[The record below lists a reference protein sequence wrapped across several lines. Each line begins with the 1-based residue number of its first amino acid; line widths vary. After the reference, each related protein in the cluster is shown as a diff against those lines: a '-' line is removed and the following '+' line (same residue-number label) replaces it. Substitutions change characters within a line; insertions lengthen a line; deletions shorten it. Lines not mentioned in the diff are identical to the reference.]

1 MGQIMSKKTQDSIDK
16 ELEVFDSDLLPLL
29 NQEYNY
35 PVKVDFNRN
44 NFSIFE
50 MNRIIDNE
58 EIILDPDFQRNSNIW
73 NDAKKAKLIESILM
87 GIPIPLFYFA
97 ENKNGGLSVVDG
109 LQRLFAIKKFIDD
122 DYPLKNLSYLQKL
135 NGLKFSQLERD
146 DQQRIERYQL
156 QVNVISS
163 NTPEYI
169 KLNIFE
175 RINSGSTPLNK
186 QEMRHALYQ
195 GKSTKLLKEL
205 SECDEFN
212 NAVATKLNPL
222 RMKDRYIILRALVFY
237 LWKNNENI
245 KNINTRI
252 KTDLYN
258 DFDDF
263 LGRYMRIMNSMT
275 DEYINEL
282 KNIFKKS
289 MILLHTIYKKQTF
302 RRSEEKPVFNMVLF
316 ESLFFVTAALL
327 NKIHIDN
334 DTWKKELDNI
344 INQEWFQIRLDESF
358 KGTNQMKIHY
368 EMLKNIVEELK
379 EKYA

>member
-1 MGQIMSKKTQDSIDK
+1 MSKKTQDSIDK

-50 MNRIIDNE
+50 MNRIIDNN
-58 EIILDPDFQRNSNIW
+58 EIVLDPDFQRNSNIW
-73 NDAKKAKLIESILM
+73 NNAKKAKLIESILM

-109 LQRLFAIKKFIDD
+109 LQRLFAIKKFMDD
-122 DYPLKNLSYLQKL
+122 KYPLKNLFYLQNL

-175 RINSGSTPLNK
+175 RINTGSTPLNK

-205 SECDEFN
+205 SECDEFKI
-212 NAVATKLNPL
+212 AVATTLNPL
-222 RMKDRYIILRALVFY
+222 RMKDRYIILRAIVFY

-245 KNINTRI
+245 NNINTRI
-252 KTDLYN
+252 QTDLYN

-289 MILLHTIYKKQTF
+289 MVLLHTIYKKQSF

-316 ESLFFVTAALL
+316 ESLFFITAALL

-358 KGTNQMKIHY
+358 KGANQMIKHY
-368 EMLKNIVEELK
+368 DTLKNIVEVLK

>member
-1 MGQIMSKKTQDSIDK
+1 MQEKSKDIIDQ
-16 ELEVFDSDLLPLL
+16 ELEVFDSELLPLL

-35 PVKVDFNRN
+35 PVKVDFSRN

-50 MNRIIDNE
+50 IKRIIDSK
-58 EIILDPDFQRNSNIW
+58 EIILDPDFQRKSNIW
-73 NDAKKAKLIESILM
+73 KLPQKSKLIESILM

-109 LQRLFAIKKFIDD
+109 LQRLFAIKDFMDD
-122 DYPLKNLSYLQKL
+122 KYELKDLFYLQKI

-156 QVNVISS
+156 QVNVMSS

-169 KLNIFE
+169 KLNIFQ

-195 GKSTKLLKEL
+195 GKSTKLLQEL
-205 SECDEFN
+205 SACDEFN
-212 NAVATKLNPL
+212 KAVATKLNTV
-222 RMKDRYIILRALVFY
+222 RMKDRYIILRALAFY

-245 KNINTRI
+245 KSINTRI

-263 LGRYMRIMNSMT
+263 LGRYMRIINSMT

-282 KNIFKKS
+282 KNIFKES

-316 ESLFFVTAALL
+316 ESLFFITAALL
-327 NKIHIDN
+327 NKINIDN
-334 DTWKKELDNI
+334 NTWKKELDNI

-358 KGTNQMKIHY
+358 KGTKQMITHY
-368 EMLKNIVEELK
+368 DTLKNIVEELK

>member
-35 PVKVDFNRN
+35 PDKVDFSRN

-50 MNRIIDNE
+50 IKRIIDNE
-58 EIILDPDFQRNSNIW
+58 EIILDPDFQRKSNIW
-73 NDAKKAKLIESILM
+73 KLPQKSKLIESILM
-87 GIPIPLFYFA
+87 SIPIPLFYFA
-97 ENKNGGLSVVDG
+97 ENKHGGLSVVDG
-109 LQRLFAIKKFIDD
+109 LQRLFAIKDFMDNKYEIKDV
-122 DYPLKNLSYLQKL
+122 NYLQKI
-135 NGLKFSQLERD
+135 NGLKFSQLERN

-156 QVNVISS
+156 QVNVMSS
-163 NTPEYI
+163 STPEYI
-169 KLNIFE
+169 KLNIFQ

-195 GKSTKLLKEL
+195 GKSTKLLQEL
-205 SECDEFN
+205 SECYEFQ
-212 NAVATKLNPL
+212 NAVATKLNTV
-222 RMKDRYIILRALVFY
+222 RMKDRYIILRALAFY

-252 KTDLYN
+252 QTDLSN
-258 DFDDF
+258 DFEDF

-289 MILLHTIYKKQTF
+289 MVLLNTIYKKQTF
-302 RRSEEKPVFNMVLF
+302 RRSEEKPVFNVVLF

-327 NKIHIDN
+327 DKINIDN

-344 INQEWFQIRLDESF
+344 INQEWFQVRLGESF
-358 KGTNQMKIHY
+358 KSANQMIKHY
-368 EMLKNIVEELK
+368 DKLKNIVEELQ

>member
-1 MGQIMSKKTQDSIDK
+1 MSKKSQDSIDK

-35 PVKVDFNRN
+35 PDKVDFSRN

-50 MNRIIDNE
+50 IKRIIDNE
-58 EIILDPDFQRNSNIW
+58 EIILDPDFQRKSNIW
-73 NDAKKAKLIESILM
+73 KLPQKSKLIESILM

-109 LQRLFAIKKFIDD
+109 LQRLFAIKDFMDNKYEIKDV
-122 DYPLKNLSYLQKL
+122 KYLQKI

-156 QVNVISS
+156 QVNVMSS
-163 NTPEYI
+163 STPEYI
-169 KLNIFE
+169 KLNIFQ

-205 SECDEFN
+205 SDCNEFN
-212 NAVATKLNPL
+212 DAVATKLNTV
-222 RMKDRYIILRALVFY
+222 RMKDRYVILRALVFY
-237 LWKNNENI
+237 IWKNNENI

-252 KTDLYN
+252 KTDLHN

-289 MILLHTIYKKQTF
+289 MVLLHTIYKKQTF
-302 RRSEEKPVFNMVLF
+302 RRSEEKPVFNVVLF
-316 ESLFFVTAALL
+316 ESLFFITAALL
-327 NKIHIDN
+327 DKINIDN

-358 KGTNQMKIHY
+358 KGTNQMIKHY
-368 EMLKNIVEELK
+368 DKLKNIVEELK

>member
-1 MGQIMSKKTQDSIDK
+1 MQGKSKDIIDQ
-16 ELEVFDSDLLPLL
+16 ELEVFDSELLPLL

-35 PVKVDFNRN
+35 PVKVDFSRN

-50 MNRIIDNE
+50 IKRIIDSK
-58 EIILDPDFQRNSNIW
+58 EIILDPDFQRKSNIW
-73 NDAKKAKLIESILM
+73 KLPQKSKLIESILM

-109 LQRLFAIKKFIDD
+109 LQRLFAIKDFMDD
-122 DYPLKNLSYLQKL
+122 KYELKDLFYLQKI

-156 QVNVISS
+156 QVNVMSS

-169 KLNIFE
+169 KLNIFQ

-195 GKSTKLLKEL
+195 GKSTKLLQEL
-205 SECDEFN
+205 SACDEFN
-212 NAVATKLNPL
+212 KAVATKLNTV
-222 RMKDRYIILRALVFY
+222 RMKDRYIILRALAFY

-245 KNINTRI
+245 KSINTRI

-263 LGRYMRIMNSMT
+263 LGRYMRIINSMT

-282 KNIFKKS
+282 KNIFKES

-316 ESLFFVTAALL
+316 ESLFFITAALL
-327 NKIHIDN
+327 NKINIDN
-334 DTWKKELDNI
+334 NNWKKELDNI

-358 KGTNQMKIHY
+358 KGTKQMITHY
-368 EMLKNIVEELK
+368 DTLKNIVEELK

>member
-16 ELEVFDSDLLPLL
+16 ELEIFDSDLLPLL

-50 MNRIIDNE
+50 MNRIIDDNE
-58 EIILDPDFQRNSNIW
+58 IVLDPDFQRNSNIW
-73 NDAKKAKLIESILM
+73 NNAKKAKLIESILM

-122 DYPLKNLSYLQKL
+122 DYPLKNLFYLQKL
-135 NGLKFSQLERD
+135 NGLKFSQLERS

-175 RINSGSTPLNK
+175 RINTGSTPLNK

-195 GKSTKLLKEL
+195 GNSTKLLKEL

-212 NAVATKLNPL
+212 NTVATKLNPL

-302 RRSEEKPVFNMVLF
+302 RRSEEKPVFNVVLF

-344 INQEWFQIRLDESF
+344 INQEWFQLRLDESF

>member
-1 MGQIMSKKTQDSIDK
+1 MSKKTQDSIDK
-16 ELEVFDSDLLPLL
+16 ELEIFDSDLLPLL

-50 MNRIIDNE
+50 MNRIIDDNE
-58 EIILDPDFQRNSNIW
+58 IVLDPDFQRNSNIW
-73 NDAKKAKLIESILM
+73 NNAKKAKLIESILM

-122 DYPLKNLSYLQKL
+122 DYPLKNLFYLQKL
-135 NGLKFSQLERD
+135 NGLKFSQLERS

-175 RINSGSTPLNK
+175 RINTGSTPLNK

-195 GKSTKLLKEL
+195 GNSTKLLKEL

-212 NAVATKLNPL
+212 NTVATKLNPL

-302 RRSEEKPVFNMVLF
+302 RRSEEKPVFNVVLF

-344 INQEWFQIRLDESF
+344 INQEWFQLRLDESF

>member
-1 MGQIMSKKTQDSIDK
+1 MSKKTQDSIDK

-35 PVKVDFNRN
+35 PDKVDFSRN

-50 MNRIIDNE
+50 IKRIIDNE
-58 EIILDPDFQRNSNIW
+58 EIILDPDFQRKSNIW
-73 NDAKKAKLIESILM
+73 KLPQKSKLIESILM

-109 LQRLFAIKKFIDD
+109 LQRLFAIKDFMDNKYEIKDV
-122 DYPLKNLSYLQKL
+122 KYLQKI

-156 QVNVISS
+156 QVNVMSS
-163 NTPEYI
+163 STPEYI
-169 KLNIFE
+169 KLNIFQ

-195 GKSTKLLKEL
+195 GKSTKLLQEL
-205 SECDEFN
+205 SDCNEFN
-212 NAVATKLNPL
+212 DAVATKLNTV

-282 KNIFKKS
+282 KNIFKKC
-289 MILLHTIYKKQTF
+289 MVLLHTIYKKQTF
-302 RRSEEKPVFNMVLF
+302 RRSEEKPVFNVVLF
-316 ESLFFVTAALL
+316 ESLVFVTAALL
-327 NKIHIDN
+327 DKINIDN

-358 KGTNQMKIHY
+358 KGTNQMIKHY
-368 EMLKNIVEELK
+368 DTLKNIVEELK

>member
-1 MGQIMSKKTQDSIDK
+1 MSKKTQDSIDK
-16 ELEVFDSDLLPLL
+16 ELEVFDSDILPLL

-50 MNRIIDNE
+50 MNRIIDDN

-73 NDAKKAKLIESILM
+73 NNAKKAKLIESILM

-109 LQRLFAIKKFIDD
+109 LQRLFAIKKFIDN
-122 DYPLKNLSYLQKL
+122 DYPLKNLFYLQKL
-135 NGLKFSQLERD
+135 NGLKFSQLERS

-252 KTDLYN
+252 KTELYN

-275 DEYINEL
+275 EEYIEEI
-282 KNIFKKS
+282 KNLFKKC
-289 MILLHTIYKKQTF
+289 MVLLHTIYKKQTF

-316 ESLFFVTAALL
+316 ESLFFITAALL
-327 NKIHIDN
+327 NKINIDN
-334 DTWKKELDNI
+334 DNWKKELDNI
-344 INQEWFQIRLDESF
+344 IKQEWFQIRLDESF

>member
-1 MGQIMSKKTQDSIDK
+1 MQEKSKDIIDQ
-16 ELEVFDSDLLPLL
+16 ELEVFDSELLPLL

-35 PVKVDFNRN
+35 PVKVDFSRN

-50 MNRIIDNE
+50 IKRIIDSK
-58 EIILDPDFQRNSNIW
+58 EIILDPDFQRKSNIW
-73 NDAKKAKLIESILM
+73 KLPQKSKLIESILM

-109 LQRLFAIKKFIDD
+109 LQRLFAIKDFMDD
-122 DYPLKNLSYLQKL
+122 KYELKDLFYLQKI

-156 QVNVISS
+156 QVNVMSS

-169 KLNIFE
+169 KLNIFQ

-195 GKSTKLLKEL
+195 GKSTKLLQEL
-205 SECDEFN
+205 SACDEFN
-212 NAVATKLNPL
+212 KAVATKLNTV
-222 RMKDRYIILRALVFY
+222 RMKDRYIILRALAFY

-245 KNINTRI
+245 KSINTRI

-263 LGRYMRIMNSMT
+263 LGRYMRIINSMT

-282 KNIFKKS
+282 KNIFKES

-316 ESLFFVTAALL
+316 ESLFFITAALL
-327 NKIHIDN
+327 NKINIDN
-334 DTWKKELDNI
+334 NNWKKELDNI

-358 KGTNQMKIHY
+358 KGTKQMITHY
-368 EMLKNIVEELK
+368 DTLKNIVEELK

>member
-1 MGQIMSKKTQDSIDK
+1 MSKKSQDSIDK

-35 PVKVDFNRN
+35 PDKVDFSRN

-50 MNRIIDNE
+50 IKRIIDNE
-58 EIILDPDFQRNSNIW
+58 EIILDPDFQRKSNIW
-73 NDAKKAKLIESILM
+73 KLPQKSKLIESILM

-109 LQRLFAIKKFIDD
+109 LQRLFAIKDFMDNKYEIKDV
-122 DYPLKNLSYLQKL
+122 KYLQKI

-156 QVNVISS
+156 QVNVMSS
-163 NTPEYI
+163 STPEYI
-169 KLNIFE
+169 KLNIFQ

-205 SECDEFN
+205 SDCNEFN
-212 NAVATKLNPL
+212 DAVATKLNTV
-222 RMKDRYIILRALVFY
+222 RMKDRYVILRALVFY
-237 LWKNNENI
+237 IWKNNENI

-252 KTDLYN
+252 KTDLHN

-289 MILLHTIYKKQTF
+289 MVLLHTIYKKQTF
-302 RRSEEKPVFNMVLF
+302 RRSEEKPVFNVVLF
-316 ESLFFVTAALL
+316 ESLFFITAALL
-327 NKIHIDN
+327 DKINIDN

-358 KGTNQMKIHY
+358 KGTNQMRAC
-368 EMLKNIVEELK
+368 
-379 EKYA
+379 EKKSVNSVFYDYIFTYPAL

>member
-1 MGQIMSKKTQDSIDK
+1 MSKKTQDSIDK

-35 PVKVDFNRN
+35 PDKVDFSRN

-50 MNRIIDNE
+50 IKRIIDNE
-58 EIILDPDFQRNSNIW
+58 EIILDPDFQRKSNIW
-73 NDAKKAKLIESILM
+73 KLPQKSKLIESILM
-87 GIPIPLFYFA
+87 SIPIPLFYFA
-97 ENKNGGLSVVDG
+97 ENKHGGLSVVDG
-109 LQRLFAIKKFIDD
+109 LQRLFAIKDFMDNKYEIKDV
-122 DYPLKNLSYLQKL
+122 NYLQKI
-135 NGLKFSQLERD
+135 NGLKFSQLERN

-156 QVNVISS
+156 QVNVMSS
-163 NTPEYI
+163 STPEYI
-169 KLNIFE
+169 KLNIFQ

-195 GKSTKLLKEL
+195 GKSTKLLQEL
-205 SECDEFN
+205 SECYEFQ
-212 NAVATKLNPL
+212 NAVATKLNTV
-222 RMKDRYIILRALVFY
+222 RMKDRYIILRALAFY

-252 KTDLYN
+252 QTDLSN
-258 DFDDF
+258 DFEDF

-282 KNIFKKS
+282 ENIFKKS
-289 MILLHTIYKKQTF
+289 MVLLHTIYKKQTF
-302 RRSEEKPVFNMVLF
+302 RRSEEKPVFNVVLF

-368 EMLKNIVEELK
+368 EMLKNIVDELK

>member
-1 MGQIMSKKTQDSIDK
+1 MQEKSKDIIDQ
-16 ELEVFDSDLLPLL
+16 ELEVFDSELLPLL

-35 PVKVDFNRN
+35 PVKVDFSRN

-50 MNRIIDNE
+50 IKRIIDSK
-58 EIILDPDFQRNSNIW
+58 EIILDPDFQRKSNIW
-73 NDAKKAKLIESILM
+73 KLPQKSKLIESILM

-109 LQRLFAIKKFIDD
+109 LQRLFAIKDFMDD
-122 DYPLKNLSYLQKL
+122 KYELKDLFYLQKI

-156 QVNVISS
+156 QVNVMSS

-169 KLNIFE
+169 KLNIFQ

-195 GKSTKLLKEL
+195 GKSTKLLQEL
-205 SECDEFN
+205 SACDEFN
-212 NAVATKLNPL
+212 KAVATKLNTV
-222 RMKDRYIILRALVFY
+222 RMKDRYIILRALAFY

-245 KNINTRI
+245 KSINTRI

-263 LGRYMRIMNSMT
+263 LGRYMRIINSMT
-275 DEYINEL
+275 DESINEL
-282 KNIFKKS
+282 KNIFKES

-316 ESLFFVTAALL
+316 ESLFFITAALL
-327 NKIHIDN
+327 NKINIDN
-334 DTWKKELDNI
+334 NNWKKELDNI

-358 KGTNQMKIHY
+358 KGTKQMITHY
-368 EMLKNIVEELK
+368 DTLKNIVEELK

>member
-1 MGQIMSKKTQDSIDK
+1 MSKKKQDSIDK

-58 EIILDPDFQRNSNIW
+58 EIVLDPDFQRNSNIW
-73 NDAKKAKLIESILM
+73 NDVKKAKLIESILM

-97 ENKNGGLSVVDG
+97 ENKSGGLSVVDG
-109 LQRLFAIKKFIDD
+109 LQRLFAIKKFMDD
-122 DYPLKNLSYLQKL
+122 KYPLKNLSYLQNL

-175 RINSGSTPLNK
+175 RINTGSTPLNK

-205 SECDEFN
+205 SECDEFKI
-212 NAVATKLNPL
+212 AVATKLNPL

-289 MILLHTIYKKQTF
+289 MVLLHTIYKKQTF
-302 RRSEEKPVFNMVLF
+302 RRSEEKPVFNVVLF

-327 NKIHIDN
+327 DKINIDN

-344 INQEWFQIRLDESF
+344 INQAWFQIRLDESF
-358 KGTNQMKIHY
+358 KGANQMIKHY
-368 EMLKNIVEELK
+368 DKLKNIVKELK

>member
-1 MGQIMSKKTQDSIDK
+1 MSKKSQDSIDK

-35 PVKVDFNRN
+35 PDKVDFSRN

-50 MNRIIDNE
+50 IKRIIDNK
-58 EIILDPDFQRNSNIW
+58 EIILDPDFQRKSNIW
-73 NDAKKAKLIESILM
+73 KLPQKSKLIESILM
-87 GIPIPLFYFA
+87 SIPIPLFYFA

-109 LQRLFAIKKFIDD
+109 LQRLFAIKDFMDNKYEIKDV
-122 DYPLKNLSYLQKL
+122 NYLQKI
-135 NGLKFSQLERD
+135 NGLKFSQLERN

-156 QVNVISS
+156 QVNVMSS
-163 NTPEYI
+163 STPEYI
-169 KLNIFE
+169 KLNIFQ

-195 GKSTKLLKEL
+195 GKSTKLLQEL
-205 SECDEFN
+205 SECDEFK
-212 NAVATKLNPL
+212 NAVATKLNTV

-252 KTDLYN
+252 QTDLSN
-258 DFDDF
+258 DFEDF

-275 DEYINEL
+275 GEYINEL

-289 MILLHTIYKKQTF
+289 MVLLHTIYKKQTF
-302 RRSEEKPVFNMVLF
+302 RRSEEKPVFNVVLF
-316 ESLFFVTAALL
+316 ESLFFITAALL

-358 KGTNQMKIHY
+358 KGANQMIKHY
-368 EMLKNIVEELK
+368 DILKNIVEELK

>member
-1 MGQIMSKKTQDSIDK
+1 MSKKTQDSIDK

-50 MNRIIDNE
+50 MNRIIDDNE
-58 EIILDPDFQRNSNIW
+58 IVLDPDFQRNSNIW
-73 NDAKKAKLIESILM
+73 NNAKKAKLIESILM

-109 LQRLFAIKKFIDD
+109 LQRLFAIKKFIDN
-122 DYPLKNLSYLQKL
+122 DYPLKNLFYLQKL
-135 NGLKFSQLERD
+135 NGLKFSQLERI

-175 RINSGSTPLNK
+175 RINTGSTPLNK

-195 GKSTKLLKEL
+195 GNSTKLLKKL

-212 NAVATKLNPL
+212 DAVATKLNPL
-222 RMKDRYIILRALVFY
+222 RMKDRYVILRALVFY

-245 KNINTRI
+245 KSINTRI

-275 DEYINEL
+275 EEYIEEL
-282 KNIFKKS
+282 KNLFKKC
-289 MILLHTIYKKQTF
+289 MVLLHTIYEKQTF

-316 ESLFFVTAALL
+316 ESLFFITAALL

-334 DTWKKELDNI
+334 DTWKKELNNI
-344 INQEWFQIRLDESF
+344 INQEWFQLRLDESF

>member
-1 MGQIMSKKTQDSIDK
+1 
-16 ELEVFDSDLLPLL
+16 
-29 NQEYNY
+29 
-35 PVKVDFNRN
+35 
-44 NFSIFE
+44 
-50 MNRIIDNE
+50 
-58 EIILDPDFQRNSNIW
+58 
-73 NDAKKAKLIESILM
+73 
-87 GIPIPLFYFA
+87 
-97 ENKNGGLSVVDG
+97 
-109 LQRLFAIKKFIDD
+109 
-122 DYPLKNLSYLQKL
+122 
-135 NGLKFSQLERD
+135 
-146 DQQRIERYQL
+146 
-156 QVNVISS
+156 
-163 NTPEYI
+163 
-169 KLNIFE
+169 
-175 RINSGSTPLNK
+175 
-186 QEMRHALYQ
+186 MRHALYQ

>member
-50 MNRIIDNE
+50 MNRIIDDNE
-58 EIILDPDFQRNSNIW
+58 IVLDPDFQRNSNIW
-73 NDAKKAKLIESILM
+73 NNAKKAKLIESILM

-109 LQRLFAIKKFIDD
+109 LQRLFAIKKFIDN
-122 DYPLKNLSYLQKL
+122 DYPLKNLFYLQKL
-135 NGLKFSQLERD
+135 NGLKFSQLERI

-175 RINSGSTPLNK
+175 RINTGSTPLNK

-195 GKSTKLLKEL
+195 GNSTKLLKKL

-212 NAVATKLNPL
+212 DAVATKLNPL
-222 RMKDRYIILRALVFY
+222 RMKDRYVILRALVFY

-245 KNINTRI
+245 KSINTRI

-275 DEYINEL
+275 EEYIEEL
-282 KNIFKKS
+282 KNLFKKC
-289 MILLHTIYKKQTF
+289 MVLLHTIYEKQTF

-316 ESLFFVTAALL
+316 ESLFFITAALL

-334 DTWKKELDNI
+334 DTWKKELNNI
-344 INQEWFQIRLDESF
+344 INQEWFQLRLDESF

>member
-1 MGQIMSKKTQDSIDK
+1 MSKKSQDSIDK

-50 MNRIIDNE
+50 MNRIIDNN
-58 EIILDPDFQRNSNIW
+58 EIVLDPDFQRNSNIW
-73 NDAKKAKLIESILM
+73 NDVKKAKLIESILM

-109 LQRLFAIKKFIDD
+109 LQRLFAIKKFMDD
-122 DYPLKNLSYLQKL
+122 KYPLKNLSYLQNL
-135 NGLKFSQLERD
+135 NGLTFSQLERD

-195 GKSTKLLKEL
+195 GNSTKLLKEL
-205 SECDEFN
+205 SECDEFKI
-212 NAVATKLNPL
+212 AVATKLNPL

-237 LWKNNENI
+237 IWKNDENI

-252 KTDLYN
+252 KTDLHN

-289 MILLHTIYKKQTF
+289 MVLLHTIYKKQTF
-302 RRSEEKPVFNMVLF
+302 RRSEEKPVFNVVLF
-316 ESLFFVTAALL
+316 ESLFFITAALL

-334 DTWKKELDNI
+334 DTWKKELGNI

-358 KGTNQMKIHY
+358 KGANQMIKHY
-368 EMLKNIVEELK
+368 DKLKNIVEELK

>member
-1 MGQIMSKKTQDSIDK
+1 MQEKSKDIIDQ
-16 ELEVFDSDLLPLL
+16 ELEVFDSELLPLL

-35 PVKVDFNRN
+35 PVKVDFSRN

-50 MNRIIDNE
+50 IKRIIDSK
-58 EIILDPDFQRNSNIW
+58 EIILDPDFQRKSNIW
-73 NDAKKAKLIESILM
+73 KLPQKSKLIESILM

-109 LQRLFAIKKFIDD
+109 LQRLFAIKDFMDD
-122 DYPLKNLSYLQKL
+122 KYELKDLFYLQKI

-156 QVNVISS
+156 QVNVMSS

-169 KLNIFE
+169 KLNIFQ

-195 GKSTKLLKEL
+195 GKSTKLLQEL
-205 SECDEFN
+205 SACDEFN
-212 NAVATKLNPL
+212 KAVATKLNTV
-222 RMKDRYIILRALVFY
+222 RMKDRYIILRALAFY

-245 KNINTRI
+245 KSINTRI

-263 LGRYMRIMNSMT
+263 LGRYMRIINSMT

-282 KNIFKKS
+282 KNIFKES

-316 ESLFFVTAALL
+316 ESLFFITAALL
-327 NKIHIDN
+327 NKINIDN
-334 DTWKKELDNI
+334 NTWKKELDNI

-358 KGTNQMKIHY
+358 KGTKQMITHY
-368 EMLKNIVEELK
+368 DTLKNIVEKLK

>member
-1 MGQIMSKKTQDSIDK
+1 MQKKSQDSIDK
-16 ELEVFDSDLLPLL
+16 ELEVFDSELLPLL

-50 MNRIIDNE
+50 MKRAIDNG

-73 NDAKKAKLIESILM
+73 NNIKKSKLIESILM
-87 GIPIPLFYFA
+87 AIPLPLFYFA

-109 LQRLFAIKKFIDD
+109 LQRLFAIKEFMNDK
-122 DYPLKNLSYLQKL
+122 YELKDLSYLQKL

-146 DQQRIERYQL
+146 TQQRIERYQL
-156 QVNVISS
+156 QVNVMNS

-169 KLNIFE
+169 KLNIFQ

-186 QEMRHALYQ
+186 QEMRHALYH

-205 SECDEFN
+205 SECDEFK
-212 NAVATKLNPL
+212 NAAAAKLNTV

-237 LWKNNENI
+237 LWKNDKNI

-252 KTDLYN
+252 KIDLYN

-275 DEYINEL
+275 DEYIDEL

-289 MILLHTIYKKQTF
+289 MALLYTIYKKQTF
-302 RRSEEKPVFNMVLF
+302 RRSEKKTVFNMVLF
-316 ESLFFVTAALL
+316 ESLFFITAALL
-327 NKIHIDN
+327 HKINIDN
-334 DTWKKELDNI
+334 NTWKKELNNI
-344 INQEWFQIRLDESF
+344 IQQEWFQIRLDESF
-358 KGTNQMKIHY
+358 KGTNQMIKHY
-368 EMLKNIVEELK
+368 ELLKNIVEELK
-379 EKYA
+379 EKYD

>member
-1 MGQIMSKKTQDSIDK
+1 MGQIMSKKTQDNIDN

-29 NQEYNY
+29 NQEYDY
-35 PVKVDFNRN
+35 PDRVDFSRN

-50 MNRIIDNE
+50 MKRFIDNN
-58 EIILDPDFQRNSNIW
+58 EIILDPDFQRKSNIW
-73 NDAKKAKLIESILM
+73 KLPQKSKLIESILM

-109 LQRLFAIKKFIDD
+109 LQRLYAIKDFMNDE
-122 DYPLKNLSYLQKL
+122 YVLKDLAYLQKI

-156 QVNVISS
+156 QVNVMSS
-163 NTPEYI
+163 STPEYI
-169 KLNIFE
+169 KLNIFQ

-205 SECDEFN
+205 AECDEFKT
-212 NAVATKLNPL
+212 AVATKLNTV
-222 RMKDRYIILRALVFY
+222 RMKDRYVILRALVFY
-237 LWKNNENI
+237 LWKNDENI

-302 RRSEEKPVFNMVLF
+302 RRSEEKQVFNIVLF
-316 ESLFFVTAALL
+316 ESLFFITAALL

-334 DTWKKELDNI
+334 NTWKKELDNI
-344 INQEWFQIRLDESF
+344 ITQEWFQVRLDESF

>member
-1 MGQIMSKKTQDSIDK
+1 MSKKTQDNIDN

-29 NQEYNY
+29 NQEYDY
-35 PVKVDFNRN
+35 PDRVDFSRN

-50 MNRIIDNE
+50 MKRFIDNE

-73 NDAKKAKLIESILM
+73 NNAKKAKLIESILM
-87 GIPIPLFYFA
+87 AIPLPLFYFA

-109 LQRLFAIKKFIDD
+109 LQRLYAIKDFMNDE
-122 DYPLKNLSYLQKL
+122 YVLKDLAYLQTK
-135 NGLKFSQLERD
+135 NGLKFSQLERN

-156 QVNVISS
+156 QVNVMSS
-163 NTPEYI
+163 STPEYI
-169 KLNIFE
+169 KLNIFQ

-205 SECDEFN
+205 AECDEFKT
-212 NAVATKLNPL
+212 AVATRLNTV

-237 LWKNNENI
+237 LWKNDENI

-302 RRSEEKPVFNMVLF
+302 RRSEEKPVFNIVLF
-316 ESLFFVTAALL
+316 ESLFFITAALL

-334 DTWKKELDNI
+334 NTWKKELDNI

-379 EKYA
+379 EEYA

>member
-1 MGQIMSKKTQDSIDK
+1 MSKKTQDNIDN

-29 NQEYNY
+29 NQEYDY
-35 PVKVDFNRN
+35 PDRVDFSRN

-50 MNRIIDNE
+50 MKRFIDNN
-58 EIILDPDFQRNSNIW
+58 EIILDPDFQRKSNIW
-73 NDAKKAKLIESILM
+73 KLPQKSKLIESILM
-87 GIPIPLFYFA
+87 AIPLPLFYFA

-109 LQRLFAIKKFIDD
+109 LQRLYAIKDFMNDE
-122 DYPLKNLSYLQKL
+122 YVLKDLAYLQTK
-135 NGLKFSQLERD
+135 NGLKFSQLERN

-156 QVNVISS
+156 QVNVMSS
-163 NTPEYI
+163 STPEYI
-169 KLNIFE
+169 KLNIFQ

-205 SECDEFN
+205 AECDEFKT
-212 NAVATKLNPL
+212 AVATKLNTV
-222 RMKDRYIILRALVFY
+222 RMKDRYTILRAIVFY
-237 LWKNNENI
+237 LWKNDENI

-302 RRSEEKPVFNMVLF
+302 RRSEEKPVFNVVLF

-334 DTWKKELDNI
+334 NTWKKELDNI
-344 INQEWFQIRLDESF
+344 ITQEWFQVRLDESF

-368 EMLKNIVEELK
+368 EMLKSIVDELK
-379 EKYA
+379 EKYD

>member
-1 MGQIMSKKTQDSIDK
+1 MSKKTQDNIDN

-29 NQEYNY
+29 NQEYDY
-35 PVKVDFNRN
+35 PDRVDFSRN

-50 MNRIIDNE
+50 MKRFIDNN
-58 EIILDPDFQRNSNIW
+58 EIILDPDFQRKSNIW
-73 NDAKKAKLIESILM
+73 KLPQKSKLIESILM

-122 DYPLKNLSYLQKL
+122 DYPLKNLFYLQKL
-135 NGLKFSQLERD
+135 NGLKFSQLERS

-195 GKSTKLLKEL
+195 GKSTKLLKKL

-212 NAVATKLNPL
+212 NAVATKLNTV
-222 RMKDRYIILRALVFY
+222 RMKDRYTILRAIVFY
-237 LWKNNENI
+237 LWKNDENI

-302 RRSEEKPVFNMVLF
+302 RRSEEKPVFNVVLF

-368 EMLKNIVEELK
+368 EMLKNIVDELK

>member
-1 MGQIMSKKTQDSIDK
+1 MSKKTQDNIDN

-29 NQEYNY
+29 NQEYDY
-35 PVKVDFNRN
+35 PDRVDFSRN

-50 MNRIIDNE
+50 MKRFIDNN
-58 EIILDPDFQRNSNIW
+58 EIILDPDFQRKSNIW
-73 NDAKKAKLIESILM
+73 KLPQKSKLIESILM
-87 GIPIPLFYFA
+87 AIPLPLFYFA

-109 LQRLFAIKKFIDD
+109 LQRLYAIKDFMNDE
-122 DYPLKNLSYLQKL
+122 YVLKDLAYLQTK
-135 NGLKFSQLERD
+135 NGLKFSQLERN

-156 QVNVISS
+156 QVNVMSS
-163 NTPEYI
+163 STPEYI
-169 KLNIFE
+169 KLNIFQ

-205 SECDEFN
+205 AECDEFKT
-212 NAVATKLNPL
+212 AVATKLNTV
-222 RMKDRYIILRALVFY
+222 RMKDRYTILRAIVFY
-237 LWKNNENI
+237 LWKNDENI

-302 RRSEEKPVFNMVLF
+302 RRSEEKPVFNVVLF

-334 DTWKKELDNI
+334 NTWKKELDNI
-344 INQEWFQIRLDESF
+344 ITQEWFQVRLDESF

-368 EMLKNIVEELK
+368 EMLKNIVDELK
-379 EKYA
+379 EKYD

>member
-1 MGQIMSKKTQDSIDK
+1 MQEKSKDIIDQ
-16 ELEVFDSDLLPLL
+16 ELEVFDSELLPLL

-35 PVKVDFNRN
+35 PVKVDFSRN

-50 MNRIIDNE
+50 IKRIIDSK
-58 EIILDPDFQRNSNIW
+58 EIILDPDFQRKSNIW
-73 NDAKKAKLIESILM
+73 KLPQKSKLIESILM

-109 LQRLFAIKKFIDD
+109 LQRLFAIKDFMDD
-122 DYPLKNLSYLQKL
+122 KYELKDLFYLQKI

-156 QVNVISS
+156 QVNVMSS

-169 KLNIFE
+169 KLNIFQ
-175 RINSGSTPLNK
+175 RINSGTTPLNK

-195 GKSTKLLKEL
+195 GKSTKLLQEL
-205 SECDEFN
+205 SACDEFN
-212 NAVATKLNPL
+212 KAVATKLNTV
-222 RMKDRYIILRALVFY
+222 RMKDRYIILRALAFY

-245 KNINTRI
+245 KSINTRI

-263 LGRYMRIMNSMT
+263 LGRYMRIINSMT

-282 KNIFKKS
+282 KNIFKES

-316 ESLFFVTAALL
+316 ESLFFITAALL
-327 NKIHIDN
+327 NKINIDN
-334 DTWKKELDNI
+334 NNWKKELDNI

-358 KGTNQMKIHY
+358 KGTKQMITHY
-368 EMLKNIVEELK
+368 DTLKNIVEELK

>member
-1 MGQIMSKKTQDSIDK
+1 MQEKSKDIIDQ
-16 ELEVFDSDLLPLL
+16 ELEVFDSELLPLL

-35 PVKVDFNRN
+35 PVKVDFSRN

-50 MNRIIDNE
+50 IKRIIDSK
-58 EIILDPDFQRNSNIW
+58 EIILDPDFQRKSNIW
-73 NDAKKAKLIESILM
+73 KLPQKSKLIESILM

-109 LQRLFAIKKFIDD
+109 LQRLFAIKDFMDD
-122 DYPLKNLSYLQKL
+122 KYELKDLSYLQKI

-156 QVNVISS
+156 QVNVMNS

-169 KLNIFE
+169 KLNIFQ

-195 GKSTKLLKEL
+195 GKSTKLLQEL
-205 SECDEFN
+205 SACDEFN
-212 NAVATKLNPL
+212 KAVATKLNTV
-222 RMKDRYIILRALVFY
+222 RMKDRYIILRALAFY

-245 KNINTRI
+245 KSINTRI

-263 LGRYMRIMNSMT
+263 LGRYMRIINSMT

-282 KNIFKKS
+282 KNIFKES

-316 ESLFFVTAALL
+316 ESLFFITAALL
-327 NKIHIDN
+327 NKINIDN
-334 DTWKKELDNI
+334 NNWKKELDNI

-358 KGTNQMKIHY
+358 KGTKQMITHY
-368 EMLKNIVEELK
+368 DTLKNIVEELK

>member
-1 MGQIMSKKTQDSIDK
+1 MSKKTQGNIDN

-29 NQEYNY
+29 NQEYDY
-35 PVKVDFNRN
+35 PDRVDFSRN

-50 MNRIIDNE
+50 MKRFIDNE

-73 NDAKKAKLIESILM
+73 NNAKKAKLIESILM
-87 GIPIPLFYFA
+87 AIPLPLFYFA

-109 LQRLFAIKKFIDD
+109 LQRLYAIKDFMNDE
-122 DYPLKNLSYLQKL
+122 YVLKDLAYLQTK
-135 NGLKFSQLERD
+135 NGLKFSQLERN

-156 QVNVISS
+156 QVNVMSS
-163 NTPEYI
+163 STPEYI
-169 KLNIFE
+169 KLNIFQ

-205 SECDEFN
+205 AECDEFKT
-212 NAVATKLNPL
+212 AVATRLNTV

-237 LWKNNENI
+237 LWKNDENI

-302 RRSEEKPVFNMVLF
+302 RRSEEKPVFNIVLF
-316 ESLFFVTAALL
+316 ESLFFITAALL

-334 DTWKKELDNI
+334 NTWKKELDNI

-358 KGTNQMKIHY
+358 KGTNQMIKHY
-368 EMLKNIVEELK
+368 DKLKNIIEELK

>member
-1 MGQIMSKKTQDSIDK
+1 MSKKTQDSIDK

-35 PVKVDFNRN
+35 PDKVDFSRN

-50 MNRIIDNE
+50 IKRIIDNE
-58 EIILDPDFQRNSNIW
+58 EIILDPDFQRKSNIW
-73 NDAKKAKLIESILM
+73 KLPQKSKLIESILM
-87 GIPIPLFYFA
+87 SIPIPLFYFA
-97 ENKNGGLSVVDG
+97 ENKHGGLSVVDG
-109 LQRLFAIKKFIDD
+109 LQRLFAIKDFMDNKYEIKDV
-122 DYPLKNLSYLQKL
+122 KYLQKI

-156 QVNVISS
+156 QVNVMSS
-163 NTPEYI
+163 STPEYI
-169 KLNIFE
+169 KLNIFQ

-195 GKSTKLLKEL
+195 GKSTKLLQEL
-205 SECDEFN
+205 SDCNEFN
-212 NAVATKLNPL
+212 DAVATKLNTV

-282 KNIFKKS
+282 KNIFKKC
-289 MILLHTIYKKQTF
+289 MVLLHTIYKKQTF

-316 ESLFFVTAALL
+316 ESLFFITAALL

-344 INQEWFQIRLDESF
+344 IKQEWFQIRLDESF
-358 KGTNQMKIHY
+358 KGANQMIKHY
-368 EMLKNIVEELK
+368 DTLKNIVEVLK

>member
-1 MGQIMSKKTQDSIDK
+1 MSKKSQDSIDK

-35 PVKVDFNRN
+35 PDKVDFSRN

-50 MNRIIDNE
+50 IKRIIDNE
-58 EIILDPDFQRNSNIW
+58 EIILDPDFQRKSNIW
-73 NDAKKAKLIESILM
+73 KLPQKSKLIESILM

-109 LQRLFAIKKFIDD
+109 LQRLFAIKDFMDNKYEIKDV
-122 DYPLKNLSYLQKL
+122 KYLQKI

-156 QVNVISS
+156 QVNVMSS
-163 NTPEYI
+163 STPEYI
-169 KLNIFE
+169 KLNIFQ

-195 GKSTKLLKEL
+195 GKSTKLLQEL
-205 SECDEFN
+205 SDCNEFN
-212 NAVATKLNPL
+212 DAVATKLNTV

-282 KNIFKKS
+282 KNIFKKC
-289 MILLHTIYKKQTF
+289 MVLLHTIYKKQTF
-302 RRSEEKPVFNMVLF
+302 RRSEEKPVFNVVLF
-316 ESLFFVTAALL
+316 ESLVFVTAALL
-327 NKIHIDN
+327 DKINIDN

-358 KGTNQMKIHY
+358 KGANQMIKHY
-368 EMLKNIVEELK
+368 DKLKNIVEELK